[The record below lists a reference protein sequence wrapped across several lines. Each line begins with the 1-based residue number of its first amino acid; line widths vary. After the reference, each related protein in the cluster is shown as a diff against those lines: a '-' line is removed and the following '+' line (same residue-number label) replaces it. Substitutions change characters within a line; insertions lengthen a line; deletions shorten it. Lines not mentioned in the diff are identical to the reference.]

1 MPLRPQSVARV
12 PTANSLPN
20 DYTSTT
26 SLPMNEQEQYVELI
40 ADELGWDNPRA
51 RLAEAIEAG
60 SFSLYGQE
68 IVDIRSNARLG
79 FEVLVR
85 MREEEN
91 LLLPPGAFI
100 PILEHFSMMPALDQW
115 VVASAARVADVEP
128 RTTMY
133 FVNVSAQ
140 TLTDRGFIGHLA
152 QIAARLPSVAK
163 LLCFE
168 IDEHDARA
176 LREETGQFASAVK
189 AAGFRLALDHFGK
202 GRVSFELLKH
212 VHADYVKLDSSL
224 VLSMGRGDAVAI
236 AKLKAI
242 HRVCRS
248 IGIAPIAQCVESD
261 EVCKRLAQLGIDYG
275 QGYHF
280 SAPAPIEIPV
290 LPNAA

>member
-1 MPLRPQSVARV
+1 
-12 PTANSLPN
+12 
-20 DYTSTT
+20 
-26 SLPMNEQEQYVELI
+26 MNEQEQYVELI

-51 RLAEAIEAG
+51 RLAEAIESG

-68 IVDIRSNARLG
+68 IVDIRNNTRLG

-115 VVASAARVADVEP
+115 VVDSAALIANVEP
-128 RTTMY
+128 KATMY

-140 TLTDRGFIGHLA
+140 TLTDRGFIGQLG
-152 QIAARLPSVAK
+152 QVAARFPSAVK

-176 LREETGQFASAVK
+176 LHDETGQFVSAVK

-202 GRVSFELLKH
+202 GRVSFELLKQ
-212 VHADYVKLDSSL
+212 VHADYVKLDSGL
-224 VLSMGRGDAVAI
+224 VLAMGRGDAVAV
-236 AKLKAI
+236 AKLRAI

-261 EVCKRLAQLGIDYG
+261 EVCKRLAQLGIDYA

-290 LPNAA
+290 VPNVA

>member
-1 MPLRPQSVARV
+1 
-12 PTANSLPN
+12 
-20 DYTSTT
+20 
-26 SLPMNEQEQYVELI
+26 MNEQEQYVELI

-51 RLAEAIEAG
+51 RLAEAIESG
-60 SFSLYGQE
+60 SFSLYGQD
-68 IVDIRSNARLG
+68 IVDIRSGARMG
-79 FEVLVR
+79 CEVLVR

-100 PILEHFSMMPALDQW
+100 PILEHFSMMPTLDQW
-115 VVASAARVADVEP
+115 VVDKVALISDAG
-128 RTTMY
+128 RGSTMH

-140 TLTDRGFIGHLA
+140 TLTDRGFIEQLGRV
-152 QIAARLPSVAK
+152 AARLSSAVK
-163 LLCFE
+163 TLCFE

-176 LREETGQFASAVK
+176 LREETGHFVSAVK
-189 AAGFRLALDHFGK
+189 AAGFLLALDHFGK

-212 VHADYVKLDSSL
+212 VHADYVKLDSGL
-224 VLSMGRGDAVAI
+224 VLAMGRGDSVAI
-236 AKLKAI
+236 AKIRAI

-261 EVCKRLAQLGIDYG
+261 EVCKRLLQLGIDYA

-280 SAPAPIEIPV
+280 SAPAPLEVPV